1 MIKKR
6 RLTLRIIT
14 PNQIINDSNHESIQ
28 LPGFFGSFTILP
40 DHENYFGLLKA
51 GIVSVTNNYRS
62 SYHCIISQS
71 FFQFHNAKNIC
82 EIMSEYATLDLQ
94 IEDLEQDITK
104 KIKNSNNQ
112 NEKDFYKVKLLYKNK
127 TI

>member
-1 MIKKR
+1 MTKKR

-14 PNQIINDSNHESIQ
+14 PSQIISDSNHETIQ
-28 LPGFFGSFTILP
+28 LPGFFGIFAILP

-51 GIVSVTNNYRS
+51 GIVLVTNNNRS
-62 SYHCIISQS
+62 SYHCVISQS
-71 FFQFHNAKNIC
+71 FFQFHNTENIC
-82 EIMSEYATLDLQ
+82 EIMSEYATLHLQ
-94 IEDLEQDITK
+94 IKDSEQDLNTRIT
-104 KIKNSNNQ
+104 NSNNQ